1 MKIEKGIA
9 PPSKKIK
16 VAYIFADTELND
28 SVFFDGELMGSQ
40 SAAAFAARL
49 TGRKYGRKFTTRS
62 IDGGVRIW
70 RIA

>member
-16 VAYIFADTELND
+16 VAYSFADMEVND

-40 SAAAFAARL
+40 SNAAAAARI
-49 TGRKYGRKFTTRS
+49 TGRKYGRKFTTRTM
-62 IDGGVRIW
+62 DGGVRIW